1 MVAVLGCLLYLE
13 ALAAGP
19 ATTPSISQGTSATND
34 AVEAEFQALLARD
47 DAAQAAASEMITND
61 EKAGDPLSAPLR
73 VTLRARLDQKLQP
86 VRDAY
91 VDFLLRHTDHARGHL
106 AFGSFL
112 ADIGEDSEA
121 LIHDE
126 KARDLDPT
134 NPAAWNNL
142 GGLYARLERVA
153 RAFGCYEEAI
163 RLNTNQA
170 SYPHSLGT
178 LICLFPREASEHYHC
193 KPSETLPKAVGLYET
208 AIRLDP
214 ENFEYWQ
221 DLAET
226 FYGATAGPPARP
238 EIRDEW
244 GKKALAA
251 WTNALTR
258 ATIDIQREGVYLH
271 MARWHLRLGDKE
283 SASKRLGQ
291 VSHHALLPLKGEL
304 LGVLDPTTVQE
315 KPAGTSGA
323 GARGDTG
330 TDASP
335 SVIPSP
341 ALGLPGPLPLK
352 R

>member
-1 MVAVLGCLLYLE
+1 M
-13 ALAAGP
+13 
-19 ATTPSISQGTSATND
+19 
-34 AVEAEFQALLARD
+34 
-47 DAAQAAASEMITND
+47 
-61 EKAGDPLSAPLR
+61 
-73 VTLRARLDQKLQP
+73 TLRARLDQKLQP

-91 VDFLLRHTDHARGHL
+91 IDFLLRHAEHARGHL

-142 GGLYARLERVA
+142 GGLYARQGQVA

-178 LICLFPREASEHYHC
+178 LICLFPREASEHYRC
-193 KPSETLPKAVGLYET
+193 KASETLPRAVLLYEA

-226 FYGATAGPPARP
+226 FYGGPSSPPAKP

-244 GKKALAA
+244 GKKALSA

-271 MARWHLRLGDKE
+271 MARWHLRLGEKE
-283 SASKRLGQ
+283 SASKRLSQ
-291 VSHHALLPLKGEL
+291 VTLHALLPLKREL
-304 LGVLDPTTVQE
+304 LGALDPSTVQE
-315 KPAGTSGA
+315 KPSGA
-323 GARGDTG
+323 SKSEETAETEK
-330 TDASP
+330 DAYKP
-335 SVIPSP
+335 TNPSP
-341 ALGLPGPLPLK
+341 ALGLPGHLPLK